1 MLLICDMCLMLDAE
15 FRLCNPVVLQR
26 TMFRRVLGE
35 QRGYAA
41 EISHDHMSCHKH
53 GLVGHSW
60 VGLGPILS
68 YRCRGVI
75 SS

>member
-1 MLLICDMCLMLDAE
+1 VLLLSFGSIT
-15 FRLCNPVVLQR
+15 PVFSNC
-26 TMFRRVLGE
+26 TIFRRAIGE

-41 EISHDHMSCHKH
+41 EISHDHMSCHKY
-53 GLVGHSW
+53 GLVGHAW